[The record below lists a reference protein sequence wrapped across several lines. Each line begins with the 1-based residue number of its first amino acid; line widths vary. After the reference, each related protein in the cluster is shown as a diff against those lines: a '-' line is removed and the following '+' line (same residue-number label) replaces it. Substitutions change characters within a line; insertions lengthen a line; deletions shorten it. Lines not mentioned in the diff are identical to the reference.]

1 MVYLSSSPDKLCLQ
15 SFTIILTR
23 HSMFELQHKPPMFA
37 PPLPPGHHHN
47 QMPLSSSEIMA
58 IPTWPSGYSFLY
70 EKKKCFNIES
80 SLGLRKKGRR
90 VGLYH
95 QMYMSC
101 LLRGLD
107 YPCQQTWFFELT
119 HDNSYIITRYQAY
132 KILVSFM
139 CVSARTHARAQ
150 NK

>member
-70 EKKKCFNIES
+70 EKKNV
-80 SLGLRKKGRR
+80 LTLNPAQALGRR
-90 VGLYH
+90 GGGLVCITKCT
-95 QMYMSC
+95 C
-101 LLRGLD
+101 LVCSGD
-107 YPCQQTWFFELT
+107 ST
-119 HDNSYIITRYQAY
+119 
-132 KILVSFM
+132 
-139 CVSARTHARAQ
+139 THASRLGFLNSHMTIPILQ
-150 NK
+150 HVTKHTKSWFHLCV